1 MQIILENTGKRYM
14 HQWIFRDLN
23 ADFKS
28 PGHYGILGNNGKGKS
43 TLLKI
48 ISGILSP
55 SQGKIRWQY
64 QGADISAKVFRYLSM
79 ASPHLETI
87 EEFSIRESFLFHQKF
102 KPFLPGQ
109 DSDSLTEISGLS
121 GSADKPIKYFSSG
134 MKQRVKLILAVMSN
148 VPFVLL
154 DEPCTNLDNNSVEW
168 YQELISRY
176 AGKRLFIIASNN
188 KDTECFSCNEFLKL

>member
-1 MQIILENTGKRYM
+1 MQIILENTGKKYM

-55 SQGKIRWQY
+55 SQGKIRWQN
-64 QGADISAKVFRYLSM
+64 QGADISASVFRYLSM

-87 EEFSIRESFLFHQKF
+87 EEFSIKESLLFHQKF
-102 KPFLPGQ
+102 KPFLPGH
-109 DSDSLTEISGLS
+109 DSDSLIELSGLS
-121 GSADKPIKYFSSG
+121 RSADKPIKYFSSG
-134 MKQRVKLILAVMSN
+134 MKQRVKLTLAVMSN
-148 VPFVLL
+148 VPIILL
-154 DEPCTNLDNNSVEW
+154 DEPCTNLDNNSVKW
-168 YQELISRY
+168 YQELIRSY
-176 AGKRLFIIASNN
+176 AGNRLFIIASNN
-188 KDTECFSCNEFLKL
+188 KETECFSCNEFLEL